1 MKLRM
6 RYPLLALLLAGG
18 LAGLNPALGAGADH
32 RHDARHG
39 EHAARLS
46 LDHGRKWSSDEALR
60 EGMAAMRTEIGAQAD
75 AIRANRLDEAG
86 YAGLAARIET
96 AMARVVADCRLAPEA
111 DAQLHRVLSRVSEG
125 VEAMK
130 QGEHRRRGAAEVVS
144 ALNAYGA
151 HFEHPGWKPL
161 RRI

>member
-18 LAGLNPALGAGADH
+18 LGTWNPAFAAEAG
-32 RHDARHG
+32 HG
-39 EHAARLS
+39 HEAHGSGHSTRLS

-60 EGMAAMRTEIGAQAD
+60 QGMTAMRGEIGARAD

-86 YAGLAARIET
+86 YAELAARIEA
-96 AMARVVADCRLAPEA
+96 AMARVVADCKLAPEA
-111 DAQLHRVLSRVSEG
+111 DAQLHLVLSRVSEG
-125 VEAMK
+125 VDAMK

-161 RRI
+161 RRL